1 MKFDLQSIH
10 EDCGGMFIS
19 SKVGQRS
26 VYLEAASEIN
36 DRKILHKSAK
46 IRDKAIE
53 WLWTQNDKDGFGEM
67 RVLGASTIIN
77 W

>member
-10 EDCGGMFIS
+10 EDCGGICVS
-19 SKVGQRS
+19 SKMGERH

-46 IRDKAIE
+46 IKR
-53 WLWTQNDKDGFGEM
+53 QSN
-67 RVLGASTIIN
+67 
-77 W
+77 